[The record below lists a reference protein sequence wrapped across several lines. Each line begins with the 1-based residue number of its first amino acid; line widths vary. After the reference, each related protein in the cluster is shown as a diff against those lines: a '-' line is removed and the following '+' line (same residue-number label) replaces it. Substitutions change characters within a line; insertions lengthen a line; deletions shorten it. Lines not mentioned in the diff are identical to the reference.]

1 MPHEFAQF
9 PQQALWV
16 GELGTAVEAEVDVVL
31 VDGDVA
37 EVLRHLLRA
46 DAVPQIGSDYL
57 LKVERDY
64 VTPRFMSFQ
73 PDDLAF

>member
-1 MPHEFAQF
+1 M
-9 PQQALWV
+9 

-37 EVLRHLLRA
+37 EVLRYLLRA

-57 LKVERDY
+57 LKVERGY
-64 VTPRFMSFQ
+64 VTPRFISFQ